1 MVLVI
6 LLVLDYLQLIFLIE
20 ENLEGI
26 FYSFI
31 IYRSVAVYDGSWSEY
46 GGKDY
51 TPYEK
56 TK

>member
-1 MVLVI
+1 MVQVI
-6 LLVLDYLQLIFLIE
+6 LLVLDYLQLILLIE

-26 FYSFI
+26 FYSFV